1 MKLRLGNKLT
11 VLLCMFGLLLGGLAS
26 YYSLS
31 SSKQILIAAAKRDL
45 LLANQVLGRNLQI
58 SLESFASDLKVLSA
72 QSQPV
77 EVLQDAPNSSKE
89 FAELATLFSSMLDAH
104 PEYQR
109 IRLIEAKNY
118 GLERINVDASGHR
131 CQQCFTRKGPPP
143 LCIQNPEIIARPTVL
158 F

>member
-1 MKLRLGNKLT
+1 
-11 VLLCMFGLLLGGLAS
+11 MFGLLLGGIAS

-58 SLESFASDLKVLSA
+58 SLENFARDLKVLSD

-77 EVLQDAPNSSKE
+77 EVLKDMPNNSKE
-89 FAELATLFSSMLDAH
+89 VEELARLFTSMLDAH

-118 GLERINVDASGHR
+118 GLERINVDRQGIVAGTSLQEKGHIPYV
-131 CQQCFTRKGPPP
+131 FKTLK
-143 LCIQNPEIIARPTVL
+143 LCSAG
-158 F
+158 

>member
-1 MKLRLGNKLT
+1 
-11 VLLCMFGLLLGGLAS
+11 MFGLLLGGIAS

-58 SLESFASDLKVLSA
+58 SLENFARDLKVLSD

-77 EVLQDAPNSSKE
+77 EVLQDMPNNSKE
-89 FAELATLFSSMLDAH
+89 IEELARLFTSMLDAH

-118 GLERINVDASGHR
+118 GLERINWALGG
-131 CQQCFTRKGPPP
+131 T
-143 LCIQNPEIIARPTVL
+143 
-158 F
+158 